1 MTTHCV
7 WEIRRNP
14 LGEDAGSAVD
24 VKPADIDSGRV
35 EDVTADAWREE
46 GVLAQKRTGVAQ
58 SGQPCTQPGFCHENS
73 SSKGEVPL
81 MSARAARLR
90 SPMFPRAATARGARR
105 VVAAAERR
113 MLRVSDKHQ
122 NLRWIRCRT
131 GKFRDHHLQR
141 TAWGVVVFV
150 EQTVPS
156 DSALNSPHVDAR
168 SMSALQNPE
177 LALEPSRGLEDAPTS
192 ITELLDDLRSGRRE
206 AFDRIL
212 PLVYHELRR
221 AARRE
226 LAVRPS
232 DTLFTTALVHELYLK
247 FSRTP
252 RADWRNRAHFLRAA
266 GVAMRH
272 ILVDRARRRT
282 AEKRGGP
289 HRTVTL
295 DDGLMAADTQ
305 AESLLELHEA
315 LDELAILDQR
325 LARVV
330 ECRFFGG
337 MTEQETAEALGV
349 TERTVRR
356 DWVKARGLLYQS
368 LVGDVAHERP
378 HISPH
383 AARR

>member
-1 MTTHCV
+1 M
-7 WEIRRNP
+7 
-14 LGEDAGSAVD
+14 
-24 VKPADIDSGRV
+24 
-35 EDVTADAWREE
+35 
-46 GVLAQKRTGVAQ
+46 
-58 SGQPCTQPGFCHENS
+58 
-73 SSKGEVPL
+73 
-81 MSARAARLR
+81 
-90 SPMFPRAATARGARR
+90 
-105 VVAAAERR
+105 
-113 MLRVSDKHQ
+113 
-122 NLRWIRCRT
+122 
-131 GKFRDHHLQR
+131 
-141 TAWGVVVFV
+141 
-150 EQTVPS
+150 
-156 DSALNSPHVDAR
+156 
-168 SMSALQNPE
+168 
-177 LALEPSRGLEDAPTS
+177 RGLNAAPTS
-192 ITELLDDLRSGRRE
+192 ITELLDDLRGGRRE
-206 AFDRIL
+206 AFDRLL

-247 FSRTP
+247 FSRSP

-295 DDGLMAADTQ
+295 DDGLTAADSQ
-305 AESLLELHEA
+305 SESLLELHEA
-315 LDELAILDQR
+315 LDELATLDQR

-356 DWVKARGLLYQS
+356 DWVKARGLLYHA
-368 LVGDVAHERP
+368 LGGDDASEGSHPSRHVAGR
-378 HISPH
+378 
-383 AARR
+383 

>member
-1 MTTHCV
+1 MTAIHNL
-7 WEIRRNP
+7 E
-14 LGEDAGSAVD
+14 
-24 VKPADIDSGRV
+24 PALV
-35 EDVTADAWREE
+35 
-46 GVLAQKRTGVAQ
+46 
-58 SGQPCTQPGFCHENS
+58 
-73 SSKGEVPL
+73 
-81 MSARAARLR
+81 
-90 SPMFPRAATARGARR
+90 
-105 VVAAAERR
+105 
-113 MLRVSDKHQ
+113 
-122 NLRWIRCRT
+122 
-131 GKFRDHHLQR
+131 
-141 TAWGVVVFV
+141 
-150 EQTVPS
+150 
-156 DSALNSPHVDAR
+156 
-168 SMSALQNPE
+168 
-177 LALEPSRGLEDAPTS
+177 PSRGLNDTATS
-192 ITELLDDLRSGRRE
+192 ITELLNDLRAGRRE

-266 GVAMRH
+266 AVAMRH
-272 ILVDRARRRT
+272 ILVDRARRRA

-295 DDGLMAADTQ
+295 EDGLIASDSQ

-315 LDELAILDQR
+315 LDQLALLDER

-337 MTEQETAEALGV
+337 MTEQETAEALRV

-356 DWVKARGLLYQS
+356 DWVKARGLLYQA
-368 LVGDVAHERP
+368 LAGDEP
-378 HISPH
+378 
-383 AARR
+383 RRELPPTPRAVHR